1 MEYKL
6 IESETELKPC
16 PFCGSDGAVV
26 RMGGS
31 YFVMCETCT
40 CCRVKGY
47 GSEAAAIEAW
57 NTRSERTC
65 RIESVFNDDW
75 EYPIWDYELSC
86 GHSFEAII
94 KEAPTYCPECGAKVV
109 EE

>member
-6 IESETELKPC
+6 MEPETELKPC

-26 RMGGS
+26 RMGVS

-57 NTRSERTC
+57 NTRVNDC
-65 RIESVFNDDW
+65 RECV
-75 EYPIWDYELSC
+75 YAVA
-86 GHSFEAII
+86 H
-94 KEAPTYCPECGAKVV
+94 APQ
-109 EE
+109 EEDK